1 MSFDPRQPV
10 LVGIGTCMQ
19 RQDVLARSK
28 EPMDLML
35 EAVWRAGKDA
45 GGLNGGDMRAL
56 SGVQYIAVPKGRWRY
71 RNPAGEIARHIGAEA
86 ATTVLASVG
95 VLQQSLI
102 GDACHR
108 IAKGEMDSA
117 LIVGADA
124 GYRIACAKKKGE
136 RAAER
141 QQDDAPDVCLEPED
155 ELLHPAELHAGL
167 RMPVALYAILES
179 AWRAKNGLT
188 VDAHRAQL
196 GAMYQRF
203 SEVAADNPEAWRRKP
218 LSAAQISESSEHN
231 PMQAFPY
238 TRLHCATWNV
248 DQAAALLICSAGHA
262 QALGIAPSQWVYASA
277 SSESNHMV
285 PVSARTDLAACVGA
299 RLAGHAALT
308 AAGITASQLD
318 LVELYSCFPVAVQAY
333 AQELGI
339 ALTRDLTVTGG
350 MPFAGGPFNN
360 YVLQATCRMA
370 ALLRHERRSNR
381 RVGLVSSVSGIL
393 TKQGFG
399 VWASQPGNS
408 GFAFDDVSAD
418 TARQQ
423 ETKEVKLSFQGQA
436 ATAGYTVLYDKG
448 QAPRALVLADTDTG
462 CRALA
467 WSSEPALL
475 SRMQGSEFCGTR
487 ISVNDSLFTLA

>member
-19 RQDVLARSK
+19 REDLLTLSQ

-35 EAVWRAGKDA
+35 EAVRRASIDA
-45 GGLNGGDMRAL
+45 GGAHVLR
-56 SGVQYIAVPKGRWRY
+56 GVQQIAVPKGRWRY
-71 RNPAGEIARHIGAEA
+71 RNPAGEIARAIGADA
-86 ATTVLASVG
+86 ATTVLANVG

-102 GDACHR
+102 GDACSR
-108 IAKGEMDSA
+108 IAKGEIESA

-124 GYRIACAKKKGE
+124 GHRILCAKKSGE
-136 RAAER
+136 RAGER
-141 QQDDAPDVCLEPED
+141 QQDDTPDVQLEPEE
-155 ELLHPAELHAGL
+155 ELLHSAELHAGL
-167 RMPVALYAILES
+167 RMPVALYAILAS

-188 VDAHRAQL
+188 VGAHRQQL

-203 SEVAADNPEAWRRKP
+203 SEVATGNPEAWRRTP
-218 LSAAQISESSEHN
+218 LSELEISEASARN

-248 DQAAALLICSAGHA
+248 DQAAALLICSAAKA
-262 QALGIAPSQWVYASA
+262 QALGIAPSQWVYASS

-285 PVSARTDLAACVGA
+285 PVSARADLASCVGA
-299 RLAGHAALT
+299 RLAGRAALA

-318 LVELYSCFPVAVQAY
+318 LVELYSCFPIAVEAY

-370 ALLRHERRSNR
+370 ALLREGRGPAR
-381 RVGLVSSVSGIL
+381 RVGLISSVSGIL

-399 VWASQPGNS
+399 IWANRPGAA
-408 GFAFDDVSAD
+408 GFAYDDVSAE
-418 TARQQ
+418 TARQVAI
-423 ETKEVKLSFQGQA
+423 KEVTSAFQGQA
-436 ATAGYTVLYDKG
+436 VVAGCTVLHSQD

-462 CRALA
+462 YRALA
-467 WSSEPALL
+467 WSEDGALIQ
-475 SRMQGSEFCGTR
+475 RMESSEFCGAT
-487 ISVNDSLFTLA
+487 IAMDDSRFTLA